1 VLIDSATEPLHGVPA
16 GFRHDAFVYNDDEEF
31 VRHAAPLVRQALNA
45 GDFVVVALP
54 PSRIEWLR
62 DDLGQSADQV
72 EFVDMTRA
80 GGNPARIIPFW
91 QRVLDQH
98 AGRAI
103 TGIGEPAYLGRTA
116 VELEEA
122 RLHEA
127 LLNLA
132 FEDSGPFRL
141 RCPYD
146 ASLVSSR
153 LDPTENHPSMVDAT
167 ADGYSPA
174 LARRMFRTPLAGVPA
189 NAERI
194 DFELWDLTKLRYWV
208 NAHARLHGMSAERV
222 TDLTLALHEI
232 CTNSIKFGGGR
243 GRLSLWIAAG
253 DLICDVAD
261 KGLIDDLLVGRVLPP
276 VEGLGGRGV
285 WLANQLCD
293 LVRIRSGATGTQV
306 RLHARLR

>member
-1 VLIDSATEPLHGVPA
+1 VLIDSATEILHGVPA
-16 GFRHDAFVYNDDEEF
+16 GFQHDAFIYNDDEEF
-31 VRHAAPLVRQALNA
+31 VRNTAPFVREALHS
-45 GDFVVVALP
+45 GHFVAVALP
-54 PSRIEWLR
+54 PTQIEWLR
-62 DDLGQSADQV
+62 GALGSSADQAQ
-72 EFVDMTRA
+72 FVDMIEA
-80 GGNPARIIPFW
+80 GGNPGRIIPFW

-98 AGRAI
+98 PGRAI
-103 TGIGEPAYLGRTA
+103 SGIGEPAYVGRTA
-116 VELEEA
+116 TELDEA
-122 RLHEA
+122 KLHEA

-132 FEDSGPFRL
+132 FEHSGPFRL

-146 ASLVSSR
+146 ASLISSC
-153 LDPTENHPSMVDAT
+153 LDPAESHPSMVGAE

-174 LARRMFRTPLAGVPA
+174 LARRMVRTPLPGVPA

-293 LVRIRSGATGTQV
+293 LVQIRSAGGHTQV
-306 RLHARLR
+306 RLHMKLD